1 MVKKKIYDSELILT
15 DDEKDVITK
24 LREEKKIKE
33 KTLSLESKFREV
45 YDKANEEIN
54 SCLDK
59 ANEQLALAVKI
70 SDESGIP
77 FYCDLISMSRGR
89 NYKPGSFYYKWND
102 ITQSIINEFNINV
115 NVNTD
120 SGWEYL
126 EEYWQSSSQNC

>member
-1 MVKKKIYDSELILT
+1 
-15 DDEKDVITK
+15 
-24 LREEKKIKE
+24 
-33 KTLSLESKFREV
+33 
-45 YDKANEEIN
+45 
-54 SCLDK
+54 
-59 ANEQLALAVKI
+59 
-70 SDESGIP
+70 
-77 FYCDLISMSRGR
+77 MSRGR